1 MVSSFPRQNA
11 RTQRFTLGAP
21 RNFAI
26 TSDGSSVLFLRSAGP
41 EDPVNLLWKLD
52 LETSQERL
60 VAAPRLLGGDG
71 IEQLPEAE
79 RARRERLR
87 ESAGGITSYSVN
99 ADGSLVAFSLAGELV
114 LCDTSAGTVSVVDG
128 STGAFDPRISPD
140 GASVAFVLGQNLHV
154 APADGSGAG
163 RQLLMGDKST
173 VSWGSA
179 EFVAAEEM
187 RRTRGYWWSP
197 DGTKL
202 AVTRVDVADVAKWH
216 ISAPNNP
223 AGEPRSIRYPAAGTA
238 NAHVEL
244 HIVELDGGTPTE
256 VRWEKETYPYLVDV
270 MWDDN
275 APLALV
281 VQSRDQRSMCVLE
294 AADETGDTGVV
305 VELSDPEWV
314 EIVPGSPRRWRNGW
328 LTIEENGSTR
338 ALLYDG
344 EPISGADQWVRSLI
358 SADESSVV
366 FTASTDPTVV
376 DVYRYTDTGLEAL
389 SNKGGVANAVADSTV
404 TIIEQAGMDRA
415 TAVTVSRPDQF
426 ETIKSFAAE
435 PPFRPNVVF
444 HETGPLSCHTA
455 VIFPSGEDN
464 QPLPILLD
472 PYGGPHA
479 QRVMKARNAY
489 LASQWI
495 ADQGF
500 CVVIADGP
508 GTPGRGAGWERSI
521 RGDLAEPVLQ
531 AQVDALADVA
541 KIYPGRVDPNRVG
554 IRGWS
559 FGGYLAALAVMR
571 RPDLFHAAVAGAPVT
586 DWKLYD
592 THYTERY
599 LGHPETEPGNY
610 DQTSL
615 LKNAKDLR
623 RPLMLIHGLA
633 DDNVVAAHTLQ
644 LSSAL
649 LSAGRPHEVLPL
661 SDTTHMTPQEEIA
674 ENLLLLQVDF
684 FHRHLN
690 ET

>member
-1 MVSSFPRQNA
+1 MGLLVPLTPAYHPMVHP
-11 RTQRFTLGAP
+11 
-21 RNFAI
+21 
-26 TSDGSSVLFLRSAGP
+26 LRSCW
-41 EDPVNLLWKLD
+41 DRICML
-52 LETSQERL
+52 
-60 VAAPRLLGGDG
+60 
-71 IEQLPEAE
+71 
-79 RARRERLR
+79 RRPMGRR
-87 ESAGGITSYSVN
+87 
-99 ADGSLVAFSLAGELV
+99 
-114 LCDTSAGTVSVVDG
+114 
-128 STGAFDPRISPD
+128 SPPSW
-140 GASVAFVLGQNLHV
+140 GWS
-154 APADGSGAG
+154 PT
-163 RQLLMGDKST
+163 R
-173 VSWGSA
+173 SWGSA

-223 AGEPRSIRYPAAGTA
+223 AVEPRSIRYPAAGTA

-244 HIVELDGGTPTE
+244 HIVELDGGTTTE
-256 VRWEKETYPYLVDV
+256 VCWEKDTFPYLVDV

-294 AADETGDTGVV
+294 AADETGDTDVV

-328 LTIEENGSTR
+328 LTIEENDRPR

-389 SNKGGVANAVADSTV
+389 SNKSGVANAIADSTV
-404 TIIEQAGMDRA
+404 TIIEQASMDRA
-415 TAVTVSRPDQF
+415 TAVTVSGDRADRDDQVSCCRTAHISI
-426 ETIKSFAAE
+426 E
-435 PPFRPNVVF
+435 RGLC
-444 HETGPLSCHTA
+444 ETGPLNCLHA
-455 VIFPSGEDN
+455 VIFPRREDN

-541 KIYPGRVDPNRVG
+541 KIYPGRNDPTSGYSRL
-554 IRGWS
+554 I

-571 RPDLFHAAVAGAPVT
+571 RPDLFHAAVAGAHVT

-684 FHRHLN
+684 FFDISTKRKFC
-690 ET
+690 

>member
-1 MVSSFPRQNA
+1 M
-11 RTQRFTLGAP
+11 
-21 RNFAI
+21 
-26 TSDGSSVLFLRSAGP
+26 
-41 EDPVNLLWKLD
+41 
-52 LETSQERL
+52 
-60 VAAPRLLGGDG
+60 
-71 IEQLPEAE
+71 
-79 RARRERLR
+79 
-87 ESAGGITSYSVN
+87 
-99 ADGSLVAFSLAGELV
+99 
-114 LCDTSAGTVSVVDG
+114 C
-128 STGAFDPRISPD
+128 
-140 GASVAFVLGQNLHV
+140 
-154 APADGSGAG
+154 
-163 RQLLMGDKST
+163 
-173 VSWGSA
+173 
-179 EFVAAEEM
+179 
-187 RRTRGYWWSP
+187 
-197 DGTKL
+197 
-202 AVTRVDVADVAKWH
+202 
-216 ISAPNNP
+216 
-223 AGEPRSIRYPAAGTA
+223 IR
-238 NAHVEL
+238 
-244 HIVELDGGTPTE
+244 D
-256 VRWEKETYPYLVDV
+256 R
-270 MWDDN
+270 
-275 APLALV
+275 
-281 VQSRDQRSMCVLE
+281 
-294 AADETGDTGVV
+294 
-305 VELSDPEWV
+305 
-314 EIVPGSPRRWRNGW
+314 
-328 LTIEENGSTR
+328 
-338 ALLYDG
+338 LYDG

-376 DVYRYTDTGLEAL
+376 DVYRYTDTGLETL
-389 SNKGGVANAVADSTV
+389 SNKSGVANAIADSTV
-404 TIIEQAGMDRA
+404 TIIEQGGMDRA
-415 TAVTVSRPDQF
+415 TAVTVSRPGQF

-435 PPFRPNVVF
+435 PPFRPNVAF
-444 HETGPLSCHTA
+444 HETGPLNCHTA

-489 LASQWI
+489 LVSQWI

-521 RGDLAEPVLQ
+521 RGDVAEPVLQ